1 MPSDIDSLIGLHL
14 SSIGTPV
21 SSYDIEVYD
30 RLSQIQTR
38 GQEAR
43 GDYSLRLFY
52 GRALLVL
59 LFAQVVA
66 VTAVAFL
73 MGFNIIQLDRWVA
86 TTFLGGTLGEVV
98 AMTLVVVRY
107 LFPTGGRQA
116 DDE

>member
-1 MPSDIDSLIGLHL
+1 MHSDIDSLIGLHL

-21 SSYDIEVYD
+21 TSEDIEVYD

-43 GDYSLRLFY
+43 GDYSLRIFY

-59 LFAQVVA
+59 LFGQVMA
-66 VTAVAFL
+66 VTAIAFL
-73 MGFNIIQLDRWVA
+73 MGFGVIRLDRWVA
-86 TTFLGGTLGEVV
+86 TTFVGGTLGEVV

-107 LFPTGGRQA
+107 LFPTGGRQQN
-116 DDE
+116 DE